1 MMTGRLDPVALP
13 VRIVRGASLVAAG
26 LVMMVLL
33 VRLVAGTWLVPEG
46 AFLDGV
52 DYLAPWSLV
61 VLVVPVALACSALR
75 QWRVAL
81 VLAAT
86 FLALMVL
93 EEDFSFRPRNVSALQ
108 GAPVIKVATMNVQY
122 YRAGR
127 EQVAEA
133 VKSFDADV
141 VLLSENDV
149 PPEEVPEL
157 EALFAPLHFHS
168 GRPQE
173 TAIVSRRPVRAVQE
187 VELPSFQASLFLR
200 NRLEDQTSHPHR
212 SFLHAQI
219 DVDGVLVHVI
229 SIRFIAGR
237 PPSRSMV
244 DQLAWGR
251 YLVRTHHE
259 EARFFLD
266 YLSRLQGPI
275 VFGGDLNAPPSARL
289 IQRLNRVADD
299 AYLAT
304 HWWGRPTFEVKRPLM
319 RLDYLFGMQG
329 AVPLESGRL
338 LYSVSDHYPV
348 WARFAISSPD
358 ERVGARQ

>member
-1 MMTGRLDPVALP
+1 M
-13 VRIVRGASLVAAG
+13 
-26 LVMMVLL
+26 
-33 VRLVAGTWLVPEG
+33 PEG

-52 DYLAPWSLV
+52 DYLPPWSLV
-61 VLVVPVALACSALR
+61 VFVLPVALACWALR
-75 QWRVAL
+75 QGRVAL
-81 VLAAT
+81 MLVAT

-93 EEDFSFRPRNVSALQ
+93 EEDVSFRPRHVSALQ
-108 GAPVIKVATMNVQY
+108 SAPVLKVATMYVQY

-127 EQVAEA
+127 QEVAEA

-149 PPEEVPEL
+149 APEEVPEL
-157 EALFAPLHFHS
+157 QALFAPLYFHS
-168 GRPQE
+168 GRRQE
-173 TAIVSRRPVRAVQE
+173 TAIVSRRPARAVKE
-187 VELPSFQASLFLR
+187 VEPPSFQASLFLR
-200 NRLEDQTSHPHR
+200 NRLEDQATHPHR

-237 PPSRSMV
+237 PPSRTMA

-251 YLVRTHHE
+251 YIVKTHHQE
-259 EARFFLD
+259 GRFFPPLP
-266 YLSRLQGPI
+266 LRLQGPI
-275 VFGGDLNAPPSARL
+275 VFGGDLNAPPSSRL
-289 IQRLNRVADD
+289 IQRLNRVAD

-304 HWWGRPTFEVKRPLM
+304 HWWGRPTFEVKWPLL

-329 AVPLESGRL
+329 AVPVDSTRL

-348 WARFAISSPD
+348 SARFAISSPD